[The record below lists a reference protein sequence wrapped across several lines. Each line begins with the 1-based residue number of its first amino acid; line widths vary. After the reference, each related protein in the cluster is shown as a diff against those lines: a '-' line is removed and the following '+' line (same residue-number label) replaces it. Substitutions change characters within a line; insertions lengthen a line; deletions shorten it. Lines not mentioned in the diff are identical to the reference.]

1 MGITPINTSYPNPAG
16 ASLRPPLTPWGQSVN
31 TLTGPTPDGVNPAL
45 LYRQDTRPAPV
56 TELLADPITRKKYG
70 LSTPFDDTLL
80 RLSPW
85 GKLKLSA
92 HETFVKLPQTL
103 YHGLRGDQKFTFSN
117 FLNVTS
123 IPYYAGGLV
132 LALSFRAGRA
142 NFDFARQMVGVGLYY
157 LGTMG
162 ANKGIESFYKAKTG
176 VDLNLRFR
184 KANGDVERVFASTD
198 FPRFDLLESN
208 DYRRMM
214 TRLGVPDDVSDPK
227 REVQDRVRT
236 IISAARAD
244 KLILGNIL
252 AAVGA
257 GYIARS
263 DAWASVVQGGPGG
276 WGNLKNIWNLKNKL
290 EGGPIDRLANTGSHV
305 ASKLAEPFKE
315 AFFGKAN
322 TAGMSALDIRH
333 ANLKRYGV
341 WGTVGTLGAMIL
353 AHSWIASRL
362 SRKTFE
368 SPFITNLSP
377 ALAPEQ
383 SAVTAAIQQQLP
395 GGPVDKLPRKGVF
408 EVAQR
413 LESGQAS
420 PAQESVSS
428 QGVPTFTPLGAS
440 GSNGLLSSSDLAQY
454 PTQYQEGSVR

>member
-16 ASLRPPLTPWGQSVN
+16 ASLRPPFTPWGQPVTS
-31 TLTGPTPDGVNPAL
+31 LASQASSGVNPAL

-92 HETFVKLPQTL
+92 HETFVKLPKTL

-123 IPYYAGGLV
+123 IPYYLGGAV

-142 NFDFARQMVGVGLYY
+142 HLDFSRQAVGVLLYY
-157 LGTMG
+157 LGTRA
-162 ANKGIESFYKAKTG
+162 ANTGIDNFYKAKTG

-198 FPRFDLLESN
+198 FPRFDLLESK

-263 DAWASVVQGGPGG
+263 DAWASVMQGGPGG
-276 WGNLKNIWNLKNKL
+276 WGNLKNIWNLSNKL
-290 EGGPIDRLANTGSHV
+290 EGSPLDRLANTGSHV
-305 ASKLAEPFKE
+305 ASKIAEPFKE

-341 WGTVGTLGAMIL
+341 WGTVGTLSAMIL
-353 AHSWIASRL
+353 AHSWIASRP
-362 SRKTFE
+362 SRKAFE

-395 GGPVDKLPRKGVF
+395 GGSVDKLPRKGVF

-413 LESGQAS
+413 LESGQSS
-420 PAQESVSS
+420 PAQQPVVTQNVPAFTGMT
-428 QGVPTFTPLGAS
+428 QGVNNGFLPRPVLG
-440 GSNGLLSSSDLAQY
+440 QF
-454 PTQYQEGSVR
+454 PEGRVR